1 MTAYIICRNENDSA
15 VNSDTDIKETQK
27 RISRDP
33 RLNKR
38 ADLAPKNSDPRTS
51 LARQGGSGLK
61 NWKKA
66 MSAKYDESVQEQQ
79 NRQMQTQS
87 CQIQTQNCQIQP
99 KNCQIQ
105 PKKCEIQT
113 QDGQIQT
120 FPFSIEN
127 MIVLDEIS
135 QNSKEGERKEDI
147 NFLKYPAYPSGLKFF
162 LKFILTFMN
171 LTLKTFYQKF
181 FSLGMNGLK
190 IHPSLPNLVQNVLMF
205 TISKIF
211 SFGLL
216 TGTGR
221 VLLK

>member
-1 MTAYIICRNENDSA
+1 MTAYKISRNENDSA
-15 VNSDTDIKETQK
+15 VSSDTEVKERQK
-27 RISRDP
+27 KVSRDP
-33 RLNKR
+33 RLNK
-38 ADLAPKNSDPRTS
+38 KTNSVQKISDPRTR
-51 LARQGGSGLK
+51 LAPQAGSEIK

-79 NRQMQTQS
+79 NRQIQTQIQTQN

-99 KNCQIQ
+99 ENCQVQ

-113 QDGQIQT
+113 QDCQNQG

-162 LKFILTFMN
+162 LKFIFTFMN
-171 LTLKTFYQKF
+171 LSLKKRF
-181 FSLGMNGLK
+181 
-190 IHPSLPNLVQNVLMF
+190 IE
-205 TISKIF
+205 
-211 SFGLL
+211 
-216 TGTGR
+216 
-221 VLLK
+221 